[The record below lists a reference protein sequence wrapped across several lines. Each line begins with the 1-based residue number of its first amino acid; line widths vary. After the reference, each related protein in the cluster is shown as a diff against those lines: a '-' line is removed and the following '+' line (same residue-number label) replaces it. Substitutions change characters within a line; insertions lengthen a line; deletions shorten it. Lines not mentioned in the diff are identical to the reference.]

1 MRARSSA
8 VGVER
13 GGRGALVVAALG
25 LLVAACGKGEAPAP
39 APDRPAAAVAPDK
52 AAAPPVDLPRPP
64 VQVEAAPA
72 SAPAPAETAAAAP
85 AAPQAAPEKAAAAP
99 AEPASKTAAPAAV
112 AAAPAAAA
120 TAGKGAG
127 ALPKAPGGIL
137 APGEAD
143 RLIKPGA
150 RPVVKLID
158 AGAAPQTDLAYA
170 FVKSQQAMGV
180 RLDMSMGMS
189 VGGTPLPAAPVPRVV
204 MLLDVGAGDRG
215 QDGDYQVDGT
225 VRSIDV
231 EAKGA
236 AQEQL
241 AGALRPQLATV
252 KGLGMTHFVSPKG
265 HMHGLSMKLPPDLPP
280 ESQQMLAGMS
290 QSFESMVAPLP
301 DSPVGPGARW
311 QVVTRV
317 NSAGADIVQFAT
329 YTLKARAGNLI
340 TLDVKLD
347 QLASSASIA
356 APGMPPG
363 VTAKLRAFSSG
374 GSGSSRLDLTSVA
387 PASGKMTIKSSMDI
401 DLAGGPAGAGAQ
413 SRVDMTMTAE
423 MFRPTK

>member
-25 LLVAACGKGEAPAP
+25 LLAAACGKGEAPAP

-52 AAAPPVDLPRPP
+52 AAAPPVDLPKPP

-72 SAPAPAETAAAAP
+72 PAPTESAVAAP
-85 AAPQAAPEKAAAAP
+85 AAPQAAPEKVAATP
-99 AEPASKTAAPAAV
+99 ADAASKSKAPAAV
-112 AAAPAAAA
+112 AAAPAAEA
-120 TAGKGAG
+120 TAGKGAD
-127 ALPKAPGGIL
+127 AVPKAPGGIL
-137 APGEAD
+137 GPGEAD
-143 RLIKPGA
+143 RLIKTGA
-150 RPVVKLID
+150 RPIVKLLD
-158 AGAAPQTDLAYA
+158 AGAAPQADLAYA
-170 FVKSQQAMGV
+170 FVKSQQRMGV

-189 VGGTPLPAAPVPRVV
+189 VGGTALPAAPVPRVV

-215 QDGDYQVDGT
+215 QGGDYQVDGT

-236 AQEQL
+236 AQEKL
-241 AGALRPQLATV
+241 ADALRPQLASV

-265 HMHGLSMKLPPDLPP
+265 HMHGLTMKLPPDLPP
-280 ESQQMLAGMS
+280 ESQQMLSGMS

-301 DSPVGPGARW
+301 DLPVGPGARW

-329 YTLKARAGNLI
+329 YTLKARTGNLI

-374 GSGSSRLDLTSVA
+374 GTGSSRLDLTSVA
-387 PASGKMTIKSSMDI
+387 PASGKMTMKSSMDI

-413 SRVDMTMTAE
+413 SRIDMTMTAE
-423 MFRPTK
+423 MFRPAK